1 MAIKGKYLT
10 LFPTPGGDKYHMFRF
25 GSDGCA
31 VENSMGP
38 TPLTNFTVSD
48 TGFSGD
54 MAAGPTTHS
63 FEGILE
69 GADIKV
75 SAKVIEV
82 ESGKVI
88 NNYGGVLSPFDG
100 DVLPENP
107 ESEGVPGQQAGP
119 SGFGLAGKDDGP
131 HSAAQNRPNPGGGP
145 GW

>member
-1 MAIKGKYLT
+1 MAINGNYLT

-25 GSDGCA
+25 TESGCA

-38 TPLTNFTVSD
+38 TPLVNFKVSD
-48 TGFSGD
+48 TSFSGD

-63 FEGILE
+63 FEGVLE

-88 NNYGGVLSPFDG
+88 NTYGGVLTPFDG

-107 ESEGVPGQQAGP
+107 ESEG
-119 SGFGLAGKDDGP
+119 S
-131 HSAAQNRPNPGGGP
+131 GGP
-145 GW
+145 PGPPPAI